1 VTDDERWGS
10 TLGFTFKANDE
21 IKPNL
26 MKVSWMK
33 KNG

>member
-1 VTDDERWGS
+1 VTDDERWSS

-26 MKVSWMK
+26 MKVL
-33 KNG
+33 G